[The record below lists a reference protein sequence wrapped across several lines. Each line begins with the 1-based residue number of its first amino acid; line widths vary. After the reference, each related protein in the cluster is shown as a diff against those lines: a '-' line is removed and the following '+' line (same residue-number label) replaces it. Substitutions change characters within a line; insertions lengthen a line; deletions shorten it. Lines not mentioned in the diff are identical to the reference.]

1 MPGKK
6 RGRLPI
12 ETYAL
17 RLLRIRPRSRREL
30 EKRLLR
36 HGYAPEAVQ
45 DVLEKFVQAGLV
57 DDRAFARDW
66 ARARAYR
73 GMGDVAIV
81 NELIRRFHIPEGV
94 AREAV
99 AEVFNEE
106 EAFARARERLARW
119 WARLREDPRGR
130 RKLYE
135 RAWRRGIPSA
145 WVERFLKEVG
155 EG

>member
-1 MPGKK
+1 LPGRK

-30 EKRLLR
+30 EERLLR

-45 DVLEKFVQAGLV
+45 EVLEKFAQVGLV
-57 DDRAFARDW
+57 DDGAFAREW
-66 ARARAYR
+66 ARSRMLR

-81 NELIRRFHIPEGV
+81 KELVGRFRVPEAV

-99 AEVFNEE
+99 AEVFEE
-106 EAFARARERLARW
+106 EAAFSRAKELLSRWWERLKR
-119 WARLREDPRGR
+119 DPEGR

-135 RAWRRGIPSA
+135 RAWRRGIPSV
-145 WVERFLKEVG
+145 WVDRFLMEAE